1 MQTRLIST
9 EVGNTEYIKNVIQ
22 AYVYNDKKALKKL
35 YKEPNHKKIKPYVD
49 GIYGDQL

>member
-22 AYVYNDKKALKKL
+22 AYVYNDKEALKKL

-49 GIYGDQL
+49 GIYGD